1 MLMEFYNIIFCCC
14 CRLLI

>member
-1 MLMEFYNIIFCCC
+1 MEFYNIIFCCC